1 MGNSSTAHP
10 PSHYSYI
17 KNSFTMVSANV
28 TKYAHAGVYGF
39 TAFISFIEMIL
50 AAILIRSYNSDGYPT
65 TQFKNVT
72 RFTLFVSLFNLFFGA
87 AFIYLTLFLSTSVV
101 ASIASNLA
109 FLFLLWIFWL
119 ASGAS
124 TADALGGQYSCANE
138 AFAHCHQLTAME
150 AFAWI
155 NFIVIFLAFC
165 GIAFLGFRASKKGAG
180 FTGPVA
186 V

>member
-1 MGNSSTAHP
+1 MGTAHP

-72 RFTLFVSLFNLFFGA
+72 RFTLFV
-87 AFIYLTLFLSTSVV
+87 STSVV